1 MKCCSFTMRKSNSF
15 LPRHSS
21 LPKREAKGA
30 NSNRASIHAISHDI
44 LRVNV
49 QIGCRL
55 LKVAPISYIPSASL
69 NKLDKERD
77 HIPDQ
82 LTTITKQVV
91 PLVSVEVKNNEWHNP
106 FNINAGLEYAVLD
119 TTAEIIIIFR
129 WVYRSLIP

>member
-1 MKCCSFTMRKSNSF
+1 M
-15 LPRHSS
+15 
-21 LPKREAKGA
+21 A

-55 LKVAPISYIPSASL
+55 LKVASISSIPCASL

-82 LTTITKQVV
+82 LTTITRQVV
-91 PLVSVEVKNNEWHNP
+91 TLVSVEVKNTDKMMAQSNP
-106 FNINAGLEYAVLD
+106 VNINGGVEYAVLD

-129 WVYRSLIP
+129 WVYKSLKP